1 MVRAML
7 RQESDYAG
15 WHNAL
20 ATLFLPPRPSGCFP
34 LGYTQPVASLPH
46 TNREIEVKLRV
57 ADVATA
63 LANLRRLGASERG
76 RVLERNT
83 LFDTPDSAL
92 RLDRCVLRVRKE
104 LAAASRTAR
113 AGRSR
118 ALVTFKAPVPATGLS
133 RYKEKL
139 ERETAI
145 HHPRRWGR
153 MLRSLGFRPGFRYE
167 KYRTSFHLSGLEVS
181 LDETP
186 VGIFLELEGPPRAI
200 DRAARELGYS
210 RRDYARE
217 TYWELYAADCR
228 RRGRLPRNMLFHP

>member
-1 MVRAML
+1 MRAML

-20 ATLFLPPRPSGCFP
+20 ATLFLPPPPPGCFP
-34 LGYTQPVASLPH
+34 LGYTQRVASLPR

-57 ADVATA
+57 AEVTSV
-63 LANLRRLGASERG
+63 LGNLRRLGASERG

-83 LFDTPDSAL
+83 LYDTPDSAL
-92 RLDRCVLRVRKE
+92 RMTRCVLRVRQE
-104 LAAASRTAR
+104 VGAPSWTVR

-118 ALVTFKAPVPATGLS
+118 AVVTFKSPVPTIALS

-145 HHPRRWGR
+145 LHPERWVR

-167 KYRTSFHLSGLEVS
+167 KYRTSFQLMGLDVS

-186 VGIFLELEGPPRAI
+186 VGTFLELEGPRRAI
-200 DRAARELGYS
+200 DRVARELGYL
-210 RRDYARE
+210 RRDYARG
-217 TYWELYAADCR
+217 TYWDLYAADCR
-228 RRGRLPRNMLFHP
+228 RRGRLPRNMVFHR